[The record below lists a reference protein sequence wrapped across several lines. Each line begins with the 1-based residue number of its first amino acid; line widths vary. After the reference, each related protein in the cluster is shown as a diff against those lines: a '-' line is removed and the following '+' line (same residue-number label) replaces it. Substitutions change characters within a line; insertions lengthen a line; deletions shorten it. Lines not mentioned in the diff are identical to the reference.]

1 MCLFHKKPAV
11 PKYKSNDNYHDCKLR
26 NPIEDINP
34 VRKGTGQTRMVI
46 MGIIATKRVI
56 VTVRNSVRK

>member
-1 MCLFHKKPAV
+1 MFHKKPAV

-34 VRKGTGQTRMVI
+34 RRKGTGQTRMVI
-46 MGIIATKRVI
+46 MAIIATKRVI